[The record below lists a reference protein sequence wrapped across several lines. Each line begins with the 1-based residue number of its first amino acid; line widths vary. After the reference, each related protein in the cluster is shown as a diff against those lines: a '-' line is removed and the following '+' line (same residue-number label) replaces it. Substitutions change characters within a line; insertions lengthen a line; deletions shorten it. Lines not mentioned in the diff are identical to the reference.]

1 MTIAALWTFLKS
13 PLGRW
18 IAAWVA
24 CLVLLVGIYGIARH
38 NGVRSEKTAVA
49 QKAQAQQAAVQ
60 TATVKAVDQ
69 VAVKTQAVEERT
81 HVVVKTIHDAPGADD
96 AVPVGVLAGWR
107 DGMRDDADPA
117 G

>member
-1 MTIAALWTFLKS
+1 MIAVLTFLKS

-18 IAAWVA
+18 VAAWTA
-24 CLVLLVGIYGIARH
+24 CLVLLVGIYGVARH
-38 NGVRSEKTAVA
+38 NGVRSEKAAVA

-69 VAVKTQAVEERT
+69 VAITTQAVEERT

-96 AVPVGVLAGWR
+96 EVPAGVLSVWR
-107 DGMRDDADPA
+107 RGVSDDPDEPA
-117 G
+117 S